1 MDSNINIEIE
11 NKQLGT
17 EYDGTPFKTLEDD
30 SVYGKKIETQPMSE
44 TNIGVDTDREF
55 FEAIIKANEEGNL
68 DTSSLQSFT
77 QLSQRRDILYQML
90 DSMCEDAIIAAIVRN
105 YAEDATEAN
114 DQGKIVWVESSD
126 ANCAKM
132 VSFLLDTINVDK
144 SILKWMVKLCK
155 YGDIYLRLYR
165 ESDHE
170 DPLFKNDDREEE
182 QDQFNA
188 FVELH
193 KEELNKKKKNL
204 NEDIKVKAYS
214 VNDHYSHYVELVPN
228 PAEIFELSK
237 FGKTQGYIQAS
248 ISTSTFKDD
257 NPILANQMRYGFKKS
272 DVIIHE
278 ATDYVHAC
286 LEYDSGR
293 IPEEVNIFL
302 DDKEDSD
309 KVANYTVKRG
319 KSILYDAYPSWR
331 VLSLLENSLMLNRVT
346 KSQLIKLITV
356 DVGSMPKETSQPL
369 MVRLKNMLE
378 QKTALNV
385 GKYFQEYTNPGPIDN
400 NVYWT
405 TKNGVGTISIQNIG
419 GEYDPKSLADIEYFR
434 DRMFGALSVLKQ
446 YYGFT
451 EDGAGFNGGQSL
463 SIISARYAKT
473 VKAMQN
479 AMIQAITDMVNLMLI
494 DKELDE
500 YVNQFQIRMLPPIT
514 QEELDRRENLSN
526 RLAVIQ
532 DTVTLLDGIEDPV
545 IKLNIVKALLSTAM
559 VDDEVISLIQEQIDE
574 LKSGEEEVL
583 AEEPPEDSDEI
594 PDNVGLGLG
603 SDNEPEEPT
612 SMADAIGSEAGV
624 ETEEEPSEDILPSGE
639 ELGIDLTDNNSP
651 EFA

>member
-30 SVYGKKIETQPMSE
+30 GVYGKKIETQPMSE

-114 DQGKIVWVESSD
+114 DQGKIVWAESSD

-144 SILKWMVKLCK
+144 SVLKWMVKLCK

-170 DPLFKNDDREEE
+170 DPLFKNDDKEEE
-182 QDQFNA
+182 TDQFNA

-293 IPEEVNIFL
+293 VPEEVNIFL

-378 QKTALNV
+378 HKTALNV

-405 TKNGVGTISIQNIG
+405 TKNGVGQISIQNIG

-479 AMIQAITDMVNLMLI
+479 AMVQAITDMVNLMLI

-500 YVNQFQIRMLPPIT
+500 YVNKFQIRMLPPIT

-526 RLAVIQ
+526 RLGVIQ
-532 DTVTLLDGIEDPV
+532 DIVTLLDGIENPV

-559 VDDEVISLIQEQIDE
+559 VDDEVISLIQEQIDA
-574 LKSGEEEVL
+574 LKSDEEEGS
-583 AEEPPEDSDEI
+583 AEEPPKDYDEI

-603 SDNEPEEPT
+603 SDSEPEGPT
-612 SMADAIGSEAGV
+612 SMADAVGLEAGI